1 MQTRHLPRQD
11 GMCGGSGERGRALK
25 RQGDSMQGSY
35 SCTSARRSG
44 IYSSNAL
51 ISTLA
56 LGTTTRPQS
65 PPAAPPQQH
74 CPPNLENAHCCR
86 CALHPH
92 SNSLAWPLPQIPHQ
106 VSRAKAILVAMG
118 SAAAFSLHFEPA
130 HPCVAILSHCLNSPL
145 YFLPLPAKSTIPPL
159 PLPHQV
165 PRGQVGMP
173 VGVIVMV
180 VTVAMVAQQH
190 SQLNPCVSCR
200 PSFRPL
206 FPLPKIQSALVFIR
220 VHGVAVAVAVAR
232 CIVPSLPPKAGEAKE
247 GQSERATGHQ
257 YQEAAREQEHGR
269 GDTSGLSWA
278 RSSTSRMRP
287 R

>member
-1 MQTRHLPRQD
+1 
-11 GMCGGSGERGRALK
+11 
-25 RQGDSMQGSY
+25 MQGSY
-35 SCTSARRSG
+35 SCASARRSG
-44 IYSSNAL
+44 VYSSNAL
-51 ISTLA
+51 ISTLT
-56 LGTTTRPQS
+56 LNTTTSPQS
-65 PPAAPPQQH
+65 PLAAPPQQH

-190 SQLNPCVSCR
+190 S
-200 PSFRPL
+200 
-206 FPLPKIQSALVFIR
+206 
-220 VHGVAVAVAVAR
+220 
-232 CIVPSLPPKAGEAKE
+232 
-247 GQSERATGHQ
+247 
-257 YQEAAREQEHGR
+257 
-269 GDTSGLSWA
+269 
-278 RSSTSRMRP
+278 
-287 R
+287 